1 VEPIDAYDAPV
12 TRTPL
17 AVFSWV
23 AAVVALALG
32 GCHKAVVA
40 PSPRPEIALVGATVV
55 EPATG
60 AAQPDSVVVLKG
72 DRIEVVGTAAQTRIP
87 SGARVVNV
95 KGKWIIPGL
104 IDAHVHFFQSAN
116 PYTRPDGVNLTK
128 RVPYADEMARNKARL
143 DATFRIW
150 VASGVAAVADA
161 GGPMWNFE
169 VRDAARAASLAPLV
183 RVSGPLIST
192 VDRLAL
198 DLGDPPIIRC
208 NTPDE
213 ARRLATKELERRPDC
228 VKMWFIA
235 TPDRTLEEGEAIARA
250 TAETAHARHVPFCVH
265 ATELATAKA
274 ALRAGADILVH
285 SVIDAPIDDE
295 FVALGRKN
303 HAVYIPTLNVFF
315 SPRTLFLGDWAP
327 TEVERRLADPK
338 ILAMMEDAK
347 HLLRDELPPRL
358 QQLRDGPHPPTEPP
372 PAAMTNLR
380 KVWDAGLIVAA
391 GTDAGNPG
399 VLHGPGIYRE
409 VQLMEKAGLTPVEV
423 LRSAT
428 VNGAEALRVEK
439 DLGTVAAG
447 KRADLVILDADPL
460 ASSANLSR
468 IYRVVHAG
476 QVLDP
481 DEIVSSLP

>member
-1 VEPIDAYDAPV
+1 MNAYDALV
-12 TRTPL
+12 TSTSV
-17 AVFSWV
+17 AVFSWF

-32 GCHKAVVA
+32 GCHTAVVA
-40 PSPRPEIALVGATVV
+40 SSPRPETALVGATVV
-55 EPATG
+55 DPATG

-72 DRIEVVGTAAQTRIP
+72 DRIEAIGTAAQTRIP
-87 SGARVVNV
+87 AGARVVDV

-116 PYTRPDGVNLTK
+116 PYTRPDGVDLTK
-128 RVPYADEMARNKARL
+128 RFPYADEVARNKARL
-143 DATFRIW
+143 DATFRVW
-150 VASGVAAVADA
+150 VASGVAAVADM

-169 VRDAARAASLAPLV
+169 VRDAARAAALAPLV
-183 RVSGPLIST
+183 RVAGPLIST
-192 VDRLAL
+192 IDRPAL

-213 ARRLATKELERRPDC
+213 ARRLATKELLHSPDC

-250 TAETAHARHVPFCVH
+250 IAETAHARHVPFCVH

-295 FVALGRKN
+295 FVALARKN
-303 HAVYIPTLNVFF
+303 HAVYIPTLYVLVA
-315 SPRTLFLGDWAP
+315 SRTLFLGDWTP
-327 TEVERRLADPK
+327 NEVERRLADPK

-347 HLLRDELPPRL
+347 HLSRDEVPPRL
-358 QQLRDGPHPPTEPP
+358 QQLKDGPHPPAEPP

-380 KVWDAGLIVAA
+380 KVWDAGIIVAA

-409 VQLMEKAGLTPVEV
+409 MQLMEKAGLTPAEV

-428 VNGAEALRVEK
+428 MNGAEALRVEK
-439 DLGTVAAG
+439 DLGTVTAG
-447 KRADLVILDADPL
+447 KRADLMILDADPL
-460 ASSANLSR
+460 ASTANLSR

-476 QVLDP
+476 QVLDT
-481 DEIVSSLP
+481 DEIVRGLP

>member
-1 VEPIDAYDAPV
+1 MNAYDAPV

-17 AVFSWV
+17 AVLPGV
-23 AAVVALALG
+23 AAVVAFAVG
-32 GCHKAVVA
+32 GHKAVVA
-40 PSPRPEIALVGATVV
+40 PSPKLEVALVGATVV
-55 EPATG
+55 DSATG

-72 DRIEVVGTAAQTRIP
+72 DRIEAVSTAAQTRVP
-87 SGARVVNV
+87 AGARVVNV

-128 RVPYADEMARNKARL
+128 RLPYGDELARNKARL

-183 RVSGPLIST
+183 RVAGPLIST
-192 VDRLAL
+192 VDSPSLN
-198 DLGDPPIIRC
+198 LGDPPIIRC

-213 ARRLATKELERRPDC
+213 ARRLAMKELERQPDC

-235 TPDRTLEEGEAIARA
+235 TPDRTLDEGEAIARA
-250 TAETAHARHVPFCVH
+250 TAEAAHARHVPFCVH

-295 FVALGRKN
+295 FVDLAREN
-303 HAVYIPTLNVFF
+303 HAVYIPTLEVF
-315 SPRTLFLGDWAP
+315 SAPRTLFLGDWVP

-338 ILAMMEDAK
+338 ILAMMDDAK
-347 HLLRDELPPRL
+347 HLQRDELPPRL
-358 QQLRDGPHPPTEPP
+358 QQLKDGPHPPAQP
-372 PAAMTNLR
+372 PAAATTNLR
-380 KVWDAGLIVAA
+380 KVWDAGLTVAA

-409 VQLMEKAGLTPVEV
+409 VQMMEKAGLTPAEV
-423 LRSAT
+423 LRSVT
-428 VNGAEALRVEK
+428 VNGAEALHVQK

-468 IYRVVHAG
+468 IYRVVHGG

-481 DEIVSSLP
+481 DEIVRSLP